1 MINADKQDF
10 VKVEGEM
17 KILNKQ
23 DLKYAYTFFVLM
35 GPPPRFNFLSFLLVN
50 SVKI

>member
-23 DLKYAYTFFVLM
+23 DLRYAYTFFVLM
-35 GPPPRFNFLSFLLVN
+35 GHPARPNFLLLN